1 MKPLVQ
7 DMVQAVPERRP
18 AMDQVVKRFDKIRSS
33 LSSRKLRSRV
43 SPPDEVL
50 VARLWRSIPHWLRQI
65 EHIRRG
71 LPAIPNIDSVRA
83 YLCPVHRSLTV
94 HACQFFFDYA
104 YVNLIRC
111 YYHAVILLDT
121 TFPSIHVRTRNI

>member
-18 AMDQVVKRFDKIRSS
+18 AMDQVVERFDKIRSS

-71 LPAIPNIDSVRA
+71 LPAIPDIDSV
-83 YLCPVHRSLTV
+83 
-94 HACQFFFDYA
+94 
-104 YVNLIRC
+104 
-111 YYHAVILLDT
+111 
-121 TFPSIHVRTRNI
+121 